1 MTMFGEQLTRLR
13 TEKNLTVK
21 EICSQVSIPQS
32 RLSELE
38 RGVRIPTAGQTA
50 RLETFFGLDAEVLA
64 KLVE

>member
-1 MTMFGEQLTRLR
+1 MTTFEEQLTRLR

-21 EICSQVSIPQS
+21 EICSRVSIPQS

-38 RGVRIPTAGQTA
+38 RGVRIPTAGQIG
-50 RLETFFGLDAEVLA
+50 RLETFFGLDAGELA

>member
-1 MTMFGEQLTRLR
+1 MTTFGERLAHLR

-38 RGVRIPTAGQTA
+38 RGIRIPTAGQIS
-50 RLETFFGLDAEVLA
+50 RLETYFGMDAGELA